1 MSTAAARFGRERG
14 GAHVLFTAASAVVV
28 VAGLK
33 AASTLLVPMLLAL
46 LLSFLSLPVFGL
58 LVRWRI
64 PRGLAVLL
72 TIVFDLAVLLSALFL
87 IGAAL
92 RDATELMPVY
102 QAKLAQADVELDVW
116 LAGYSLP
123 AVDLV
128 GDPNLGVGAMSEVV
142 QKLLR
147 GIVSVGSQALLVMLT
162 VAFVLLEA
170 AGFPSKLAAAFR
182 DGDAKLAHFAH
193 ARLQIQRYLAV
204 KSVASAI
211 TGLLLGLWVA
221 WCGLDAPVL
230 WGLLAFILNF
240 VPTIG
245 SILAAIPAILAGL
258 VQGDMPLAIAVA
270 VGYILVNFAIGNV
283 IEPMV
288 MGSRLGLSTLV
299 VFLSLLF
306 WGWVLGPV
314 GAILAVP
321 LTTVLKILLENTKDL
336 SWIGIM
342 LSARPPATNRS
353 LTLP

>member
-1 MSTAAARFGRERG
+1 MTTGAVRFARERG

-33 AASTLLVPMLLAL
+33 AASSLLVPMLLAL
-46 LLSFLSLPVFGL
+46 LMSFVSLPVFGL
-58 LVRWRI
+58 LVRARI
-64 PRGLAVLL
+64 PRGVAVFL
-72 TIVFDLAVLLSALFL
+72 TIVFDLAVLLAAVVLV
-87 IGAAL
+87 GAAL

-102 QAKLAQADVELDVW
+102 QERLAQADVDLDEW
-116 LAGYSLP
+116 LHGYGFP
-123 AVDLV
+123 PVDLV
-128 GDPNLGVGAMSEVV
+128 GDPNLGVGAMGEVV

-147 GIVSVGSQALLVMLT
+147 GVVSVGSQALLVMLT

-193 ARLQIQRYLAV
+193 ARLQVQRYLAV
-204 KSVASAI
+204 KSVASAT
-211 TGLLLGLWVA
+211 TGVLLGLWVA

-245 SILAAIPAILAGL
+245 SILAAIPAILAAL
-258 VQGDMPLAIAVA
+258 VQGDAPLAIAVA
-270 VGYILVNFAIGNV
+270 IGYVLVNLAIGNI

-288 MGSRLGLSTLV
+288 MGRRLGLSTLV

-336 SWIGIM
+336 NWIGIM
-342 LSARPPATNRS
+342 LSARPPRRTD
-353 LTLP
+353 P